1 MAIASGLFWIV
12 IGVAYIIYQGFKAD
26 WATTVVVLLVGV
38 AIPVAGVAIYFV
50 DKLLQL
56 IHPLFAGAFWC
67 SAIIVGYILYLRWC
81 KRSKEKEEAKL
92 QEMLQRCAEETAKRD
107 RMFETGEYTEE
118 FVEEQ
123 VKKFSTP
130 MNLRF
135 LEIEL
140 RRRPTPDDIREAAI
154 KSAKEQRQRNKEWAA
169 REAMKK
175 EAMKK
180 EAGQEG

>member
-12 IGVAYIIYQGFKAD
+12 IGVAYIIYQGFKEDAGP
-26 WATTVVVLLVGV
+26 TIVLLGIAV
-38 AIPVAGVAIYFV
+38 AIPAGGLVIYGI
-50 DKLLQL
+50 DKLMKL

-67 SAIIVGYILYLRWC
+67 SSIIVGYILYLRWC
-81 KRSKEKEEAKL
+81 KRTKEKEEAKL
-92 QEMLQRCAEETAKRD
+92 QAFYQRCVEESAKMD

-140 RRRPTPDDIREAAI
+140 GRRPTPDDIREAAI

-175 EAMKK
+175 EA
-180 EAGQEG
+180 GQEG

>member
-26 WATTVVVLLVGV
+26 WANTVIVLLVGV
-38 AIPVAGVAIYFV
+38 AIPVTGVAIYLI

-56 IHPLFAGAFWC
+56 IHPFFACAVWC
-67 SAIIVGYILYLRWC
+67 STIIVGFILYLRWC
-81 KRSKEKEEAKL
+81 KHTKEKEEAEY
-92 QEMLQRCAEETAKRD
+92 QAFHQRCVEETAKMD

-118 FVEEQ
+118 FVEKL

-130 MNLRF
+130 MNLRY
-135 LEIEL
+135 LEISL
-140 RRRPTPDDIREAAI
+140 RRRPTSDDIREAAI
-154 KSAKEQRQRNKEWAA
+154 KSAKEQRQRDKEWAA

-175 EAMKK
+175 EA
-180 EAGQEG
+180 GQEG